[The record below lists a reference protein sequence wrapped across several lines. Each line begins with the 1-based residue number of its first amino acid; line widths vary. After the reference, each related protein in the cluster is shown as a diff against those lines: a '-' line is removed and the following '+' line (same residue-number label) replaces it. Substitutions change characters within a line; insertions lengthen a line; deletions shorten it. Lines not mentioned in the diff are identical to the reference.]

1 MRRVHPLLVLAAG
14 TLLLTAACVLL
25 LWALS
30 APSPT
35 VVHANGTALQRT
47 APLRPIPPPP
57 GAGFGSAPAPTLRL
71 EAPPPD
77 DMLTDLAT
85 ALISSHTPAHAPP
98 GLDLPGLAARYVPTN
113 PAPLSPALLSL
124 GYYVTAE
131 PLVQRLVWQ
140 AHQAERGG
148 LSDLSD
154 ASDASGQPAAAI
166 VAGVAR
172 SARDLA
178 ACTEADQSPNCIFA
192 LQLLAAMTS
201 SPEDAAALQV
211 TARSLLQDLADRLD
225 RATGAP

>member
-14 TLLLTAACVLL
+14 TLLLTAACVLF

-35 VVHANGTALQRT
+35 VVHANGTALQAT

-85 ALISSHTPAHAPP
+85 ALISSHTPAHAPA

-140 AHQAERGG
+140 ARQVERGSP
-148 LSDLSD
+148 SDS
-154 ASDASGQPAAAI
+154 SDASGQPAAAI